1 MRGFMDMLEL
11 ARENVRN
18 NPSVIN
24 NSTEDVY
31 HRYLQGLK
39 DEAEEVT
46 AEVKE
51 DNSVYLTDELSD
63 IAWDYAM
70 ILALLESRGYILNAE
85 EVLAHGFK
93 KYHERTPALRESS
106 SERWEAIKK
115 TQKEDLKK
123 RHEEKYGSTN

>member
-1 MRGFMDMLEL
+1 MHGFMDMLEL
-11 ARENVRN
+11 ARENVRS
-18 NPSVIN
+18 NPSVVN

-31 HRYLQGLK
+31 HSYLQALK

-70 ILALLESRGYILNAE
+70 ILALLESRGYILSAE
-85 EVLAHGFK
+85 EVLTHGFN
-93 KYHERTPALRESS
+93 KYYERTPALRESS
-106 SERWEAIKK
+106 SEMWQAIKK
-115 TQKEDLKK
+115 TQKEELKK
-123 RHEEKYGSTN
+123 RHEEKHGSTD